1 MGSKVEYVETSQIYA
16 TNYVRN
22 AKAVGVLWGIF
33 TLCFALIVTVC
44 FLTPEWIG
52 VANKGRLGLWSS
64 CEWDDNGIET
74 CEGKFTEFIEIA
86 NAAFKI
92 STVLS
97 LVSVG
102 LAYLTIVV
110 LALFLFMQATSV
122 YMVAAW
128 LQIIAGKS
136 TRVLIIIV
144 IASTELDA
152 DSLEATDSIPGRG
165 RHFSNYN

>member
-22 AKAVGVLWGIF
+22 AKAVGALWGIF

-52 VANKGRLGLWSS
+52 ATNKGRLGLWAL
-64 CEWDDNGIET
+64 CEWDDAGIES

-92 STVLS
+92 STILS
-97 LVSVG
+97 LVTVA

-128 LQIIAGKS
+128 LQIIAGESSSVTSCTFPK
-136 TRVLIIIV
+136 
-144 IASTELDA
+144 D
-152 DSLEATDSIPGRG
+152 
-165 RHFSNYN
+165 FSRSGILS